1 MKTTVLSI
9 LFVLGAVIGARAD
22 TSTYYWQGKGPWND
36 AQLQAAAQV
45 CDQHYGVVENGAVT
59 SANYKRCMLKQ
70 GWKYGKHGPR
80 ARANLHR
87 SRHRDELSKRRRRG
101 DLRATARH
109 REIYQQA
116 RLELHANGRHVGL
129 FEPLTETASLKG
141 YGPIRQS
148 HGYRVSAPF

>member
-59 SANYKRCMLKQ
+59 SANYRRCMLKQ
-70 GWKYGKHGPR
+70 GWKYGSTAREREQTYIDPDTGMSCRSVGGAAICVPPQGTVKYTNKHG
-80 ARANLHR
+80 
-87 SRHRDELSKRRRRG
+87 LSCTRTG
-101 DLRATARH
+101 AMS
-109 REIYQQA
+109 
-116 RLELHANGRHVGL
+116 VC
-129 FEPLTETASLKG
+129 S
-141 YGPIRQS
+141 
-148 HGYRVSAPF
+148 